1 MKLLLMTL
9 VAAASTGAVI
19 APELRTDERATLE
32 AVRVPGIP
40 APSWAPAD
48 TGDTLWRRGRIAISD
63 EAWEDA
69 AESFRSLV
77 ERYPRSAYAGDAL
90 YWEAFALQ
98 RIGRSSD
105 LRRAVRA
112 LERQKVDYPKAATYA
127 SGESS
132 TLLARVNGR
141 LARSGDSEA
150 AQSVAELAGSVAELT
165 AGAVQTALT
174 AAAAELERVRP
185 ELQREL
191 AEVQRELAQTGREMS
206 AREREMAQR
215 ERERSRGRSGDLPQG
230 CEDRGDDDERVEAL
244 NALLQMNAE
253 QALPILK
260 KVLER
265 RDRCSE
271 VLRRKAVFL
280 VSQKRSTEAADIL
293 LNTAKTD
300 PDRETREQAVFW
312 LSQTDGERA
321 VEVLEQILLREAPD
335 EELQKKAV
343 FSLSQSRSSRAQAI
357 LRDFVRRRDVP
368 GELRGEAIFWL
379 GQRRGDENSAI
390 IREIFPTLETRELQ
404 EKAIF
409 SLSQSRSDANSRFLL
424 AQAKNQRLDP
434 EIRKHA
440 LFWAGQSGV
449 PVRDL
454 GEIYDTGGDDIELR
468 KQVIFVLSQR
478 GRDEDAI
485 DKLLDIA
492 RREPDRELRKQAIFW
507 LSQSRDPRVAKFL
520 EEIINRP

>member
-1 MKLLLMTL
+1 M
-9 VAAASTGAVI
+9 
-19 APELRTDERATLE
+19 LRTDEARDA
-32 AVRVPGIP
+32 RVGASPWHLP

-63 EAWEDA
+63 EAWGDA
-69 AESFRSLV
+69 AEAFRSLV
-77 ERYPRSAYAGDAL
+77 ERYPRSSYAGDAL

-112 LERQKVDYPKAATYA
+112 LERQKEDYPRAATYA

-141 LARSGDSEA
+141 LARGGDYEA

-165 AGAVQTALT
+165 SGAVQTALT
-174 AAAAELERVRP
+174 AAAAELEKVRP
-185 ELQREL
+185 ELQAQL
-191 AEVQRELAQTGREMS
+191 AEAQRELSQTSRSMSAHEREM
-206 AREREMAQR
+206 AMREREMA
-215 ERERSRGRSGDLPQG
+215 RGRSGDLPEG
-230 CEDRGDDDERVEAL
+230 CEDRGEDDERVEAL
-244 NALLQMNAE
+244 NALLQMNSE

-260 KVLER
+260 KVLDR
-265 RDRCSE
+265 RDKCSE

-280 VSQKRSTEAADIL
+280 VSQKRSDEAADIL

-312 LSQTDGERA
+312 LSQTNGERA
-321 VEVLEQILLREAPD
+321 VEVLEQILLRESPD
-335 EELQKKAV
+335 AELQKKAV
-343 FSLSQSRSSRAQAI
+343 FSLSQSRSSRAQEI
-357 LRDFVRRRDVP
+357 LRDFVRRRDVDS
-368 GELRGEAIFWL
+368 EVRGEAIFWL

-390 IREIFPTLETRELQ
+390 IREIFPTLETQELQ

-424 AQAKNQRLDP
+424 AQAKDRRLDP
-434 EIRKHA
+434 ELRKSA

-454 GEIYDTGGDDIELR
+454 GDIYDTAADDSELR
-468 KQVIFVLSQR
+468 NQVIFVLSQR
-478 GRDEDAI
+478 RNDTAAI

-492 RREPDRELRKQAIFW
+492 RREQDRELRRQAIFW
-507 LSQSRDPRVAKFL
+507 LGQSRDPRVPKLL